1 MSLAVAF
8 ANALLLVI
16 LIGLFL
22 QSEPILAQKS
32 FFHLLLSSS
41 WHPGRGEFGFY
52 PFITGTLG
60 VTALAMVLA
69 LPVCLLSAIYLNEY
83 AGRRLR
89 ETARVVIDLMAAI
102 PSVIYGLWGVL
113 VVVPFVR
120 FLGEVFDHPT
130 TGYSLL
136 AGGIILAIM
145 VSPVMISVS
154 MEVLR
159 AVPLQARETA
169 LALGTTRWEAIKKVV
184 LRSGLHGIL
193 SAIVLG
199 FTRAFGFVVMVY
211 FGLTASLLAGVL
223 TLSLLMLPIM
233 TRSIEEIV
241 RMMPQEL
248 KETSYA
254 LGATRIETTL
264 AITYR
269 QALPGIVTGVL
280 LAFGRG
286 IGDTASIL
294 FTAGYTDY
302 LPRSA
307 LDPVASLPLVENR
320 CPISVFHT

>member
-8 ANALLLVI
+8 VNALLLVI

-32 FFHLLLSSS
+32 LFHLLLSSS

-199 FTRAFGFVVMVY
+199 FTRAFGETIAVLMVVGNVPQVPSSVFEPAY
-211 FGLTASLLAGVL
+211 PLPALLANNYGE
-223 TLSLLMLPIM
+223 MM
-233 TRSIEEIV
+233 SI
-241 RMMPQEL
+241 PL
-248 KETSYA
+248 YN
-254 LGATRIETTL
+254 
-264 AITYR
+264 
-269 QALPGIVTGVL
+269 
-280 LAFGRG
+280 
-286 IGDTASIL
+286 
-294 FTAGYTDY
+294 
-302 LPRSA
+302 SA
-307 LDPVASLPLVENR
+307 LLLSALILLLVVGLFNLMAHYTLLKIEGG
-320 CPISVFHT
+320 